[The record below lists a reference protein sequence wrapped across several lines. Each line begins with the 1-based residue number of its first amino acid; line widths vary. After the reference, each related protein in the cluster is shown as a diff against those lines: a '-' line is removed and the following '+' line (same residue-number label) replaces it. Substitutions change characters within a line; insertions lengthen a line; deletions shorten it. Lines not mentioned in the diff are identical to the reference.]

1 MATIL
6 NTGQVFENATAT
18 APIQTAE
25 VNFETFNV
33 DDLVMTKTEK
43 KAMKNRNRQ
52 RAIEASKVFIPG
64 RP

>member
-18 APIQTAE
+18 TPIQTAE

-33 DDLVMTKTEK
+33 DDLVMTKSSTLK
-43 KAMKNRNRQ
+43 V
-52 RAIEASKVFIPG
+52 SKFTSAV
-64 RP
+64 